1 MDMQLGLAAGVN
13 KYTSFL
19 MHVLGQVEAVYEKS
33 ISVFQELCGEVVSGQ
48 SLLGGAAGAV

>member
-13 KYTSFL
+13 KYMSFL